1 MACLILSLTA
11 LSVMWSLY
19 EMPSSFLKHLIS
31 VAYNFFRMST
41 VNVRVS
47 QAINCT
53 ERTRESI
60 SLIFELR
67 EVCLSFQMVFSL
79 AGAAVVRAI
88 LDSTSGGLETWSVM
102 TAPRYLYFK
111 LSTLSN
117 FSPLILISMVMPF
130 VLLVIS
136 VVLNHLQ
143 IYSVDKIVTFFL
155 LSLILLLFF
164 FNSRKLLKA
173 LSQEKWQ
180 RDTFILI

>member
-41 VNVRVS
+41 VNVWVS
-47 QAINCT
+47 QACNCT

-60 SLIFELR
+60 SLMFELR
-67 EVCLSFQMVFSL
+67 EICLSFPMVFGL
-79 AGAAVVRAI
+79 ASAAVVCAI
-88 LDSTSGGLETWSVM
+88 MDSTSGSLETWSVM
-102 TAPRYLYFK
+102 TAPIYLYFK

-117 FSPLILISMVMPF
+117 FSPLILISMLMTF

-136 VVLNHLQ
+136 LVWNHLQ

-155 LSLILLLFF
+155 LSLVLLLLF

-180 RDTFILI
+180 RDIFILI

>member
-1 MACLILSLTA
+1 
-11 LSVMWSLY
+11 MWSLY
-19 EMPSSFLKHLIS
+19 EMLSSFLKHLIS

-41 VNVRVS
+41 VNVRVL
-47 QAINCT
+47 QVYNCT

-67 EVCLSFQMVFSL
+67 EICLSFQMVFSF
-79 AGAAVVRAI
+79 ASAAVVCAI
-88 LDSTSGGLETWSVM
+88 MDSTSGSLGTWSVM

-117 FSPLILISMVMPF
+117 FSPLILISMLMPF

-136 VVLNHLQ
+136 LVVNHLQ
-143 IYSVDKIVTFFL
+143 IYSLNKVVMFFL
-155 LSLILLLFF
+155 LSLILLLLF